1 MKVSRTLI
9 TVALCLVSLGHS
21 GRGVLGDNSVGR
33 RLSGQEDVLGSSP
46 MPLGDS
52 ESVGPDGPTSKA
64 FGSSLQRFY
73 DRLCSYSRPWFDVS
87 MVLFVTLAF
96 LVIVIG
102 NVIGTVIAF
111 SMQSLRDPLG
121 DSTLAAISVIA
132 VLSFVGLAVLYF
144 VTFIVKNSASL
155 PKPTENLF

>member
-52 ESVGPDGPTSKA
+52 ESVGPDGPVPSGFFGSVKYAFREFYNDSKVFCIGLVGLIVLLIVSGIVVGCAGKGSEGAGA
-64 FGSSLQRFY
+64 FGLILSLFDFFY
-73 DRLCSYSRPWFDVS
+73 SKPSRP
-87 MVLFVTLAF
+87 
-96 LVIVIG
+96 
-102 NVIGTVIAF
+102 
-111 SMQSLRDPLG
+111 
-121 DSTLAAISVIA
+121 
-132 VLSFVGLAVLYF
+132 
-144 VTFIVKNSASL
+144 L
-155 PKPTENLF
+155 P

>member
-33 RLSGQEDVLGSSP
+33 RLSTQEDVLGSSP
-46 MPLGDS
+46 MPLRDS
-52 ESVGPDGPTSKA
+52 ESVGPDGPSSKA

-87 MVLFVTLAF
+87 MVLFVSLAF

-102 NVIGTVIAF
+102 NVIGSVIGIKIN
-111 SMQSLRDPLG
+111 MQGLRDPLE
-121 DSTLAAISVIA
+121 DSTLVAISIIA

-155 PKPTENLF
+155 PKPN